1 MRLWD
6 SFLSQYRLK
15 HTFINKSTRVL
26 TQNKDE
32 CMWISFTLWH
42 DKFCVQ
48 SFNPQRWRE
57 LSVWAVLQPA
67 TRGRLMFF
75 VMSSIFMN
83 IYWMVQHKKTL
94 LSCIMGDVGCGSL
107 TLWICLITNTCSSH
121 WRLKRL
127 ESVSSCTG
135 LPGRASGGF
144 LLEALATL
152 CSLVMIQYFPADC
165 TKFAGKTSALS
176 DGCQASTR
184 LLAPMVKLWGPDGAE
199 LPTSGNNDTTDR
211 WCEVPLTST
220 WILP

>member
-1 MRLWD
+1 MEGAECVSCTAARHQGATDVFCSSLW
-6 SFLSQYRLK
+6 
-15 HTFINKSTRVL
+15 TL
-26 TQNKDE
+26 TGWSNTKQ
-32 CMWISFTLWH
+32 
-42 DKFCVQ
+42 
-48 SFNPQRWRE
+48 
-57 LSVWAVLQPA
+57 
-67 TRGRLMFF
+67 
-75 VMSSIFMN
+75 
-83 IYWMVQHKKTL
+83 TL

-107 TLWICLITNTCSSH
+107 TLWICLITNSCSAH

>member
-1 MRLWD
+1 MNACEQVLLCRTINSACNCSIHKDGGSWVCELYCSPPPGGDWC
-6 SFLSQYRLK
+6 FLSCRPSLW
-15 HTFINKSTRVL
+15 TL
-26 TQNKDE
+26 TGWSN
-32 CMWISFTLWH
+32 T
-42 DKFCVQ
+42 
-48 SFNPQRWRE
+48 
-57 LSVWAVLQPA
+57 
-67 TRGRLMFF
+67 
-75 VMSSIFMN
+75 
-83 IYWMVQHKKTL
+83 KKTL
-94 LSCIMGDVGCGSL
+94 LSCIMGDVGCRSL
-107 TLWICLITNTCSSH
+107 TLWICLITNSCSAH

-135 LPGRASGGF
+135 LPGRASGGL